1 MTNSI
6 KQRTIS
12 LLAVTALATSAI
24 GGVTLLN
31 QQHASAASAST
42 KQIKIDENTAVK
54 KFKQKFKD
62 TQIDEVQL
70 QSNRGQYQYE
80 VSGFDKDKE
89 YSADINA
96 NTGKVVKTE
105 TERLGQDEQKGNE
118 LDLSQLIS
126 RKQATRI
133 AEKEVKGSHAQEWT
147 LENDNGTP
155 TWEVKVVKNGQSTDV
170 KINAQNKQVLQVEKD

>member
-54 KFKQKFKD
+54 KFKKKFKD

-105 TERLGQDEQKGNE
+105 TERLGQKWWTF
-118 LDLSQLIS
+118 L
-126 RKQATRI
+126 RK
-133 AEKEVKGSHAQEWT
+133 
-147 LENDNGTP
+147 LNGAVCSVSSWP
-155 TWEVKVVKNGQSTDV
+155 MSPKCLHPK
-170 KINAQNKQVLQVEKD
+170 K